1 MRSKTLAL
9 VSTPRSSSLSTQ
21 PLDESAARDSAEL
34 AHVAPR
40 LSPHLSTVVD
50 PSHDAHLPS
59 PQWRSEDLLGLGD
72 EALISHGDQVYRLR
86 RTTTGKLIL
95 TK

>member
-9 VSTPRSSSLSTQ
+9 VSSPRSPSLSTR
-21 PLDESAARDSAEL
+21 PLDDSAARDTAEL
-34 AHVAPR
+34 VRAAPK

-50 PSHDAHLPS
+50 SPPDAQTPL
-59 PQWRSEDLLGLGD
+59 PQWRSDELLAGGD
-72 EALISHGDQVYRLR
+72 EALITHGDQVYRLR

>member
-9 VSTPRSSSLSTQ
+9 VSTSRTPSRSIR
-21 PLDESAARDSAEL
+21 PLGEPT
-34 AHVAPR
+34 APDTAGPADQ
-40 LSPHLSTVVD
+40 SPKPPAHLSTVLSSPD
-50 PSHDAHLPS
+50 PAALL
-59 PQWRSEDLLGLGD
+59 PQWRSDELLAGGD

>member
-9 VSTPRSSSLSTQ
+9 VSSPRSPSLSTR
-21 PLDESAARDSAEL
+21 PLDEPTTPNAAEQ
-34 AHVAPR
+34 APGAPKS
-40 LSPHLSTVVD
+40 LVHLSTV
-50 PSHDAHLPS
+50 PNALGPAAEL
-59 PQWRSEDLLGLGD
+59 PQWRSDELLAGGD

>member
-9 VSTPRSSSLSTQ
+9 VSTRYQSLSTR
-21 PLDESAARDSAEL
+21 PLDEPVTLDTAVQALD
-34 AHVAPR
+34 APR
-40 LSPHLSTVVD
+40 TPPHLSPV
-50 PSHDAHLPS
+50 PHIAAPEQPL
-59 PQWRSEDLLGLGD
+59 PQWRSDELLGSAD